1 MHSRAGKLRGVIGM
15 QKSLIRTAACLL
27 AAVLLTQCVFA
38 APETSAQSAI
48 LTDADTGDI
57 LYEHN
62 AYEPSLIASTTKIMT
77 ALLALE
83 NCALQREFVIPPE
96 AVGVEGSSLYLKEGE
111 RLTVE
116 ALLYGMMLHSGND
129 AAVALAI
136 CCGGSV
142 ERFVAMMNEKAES
155 LGLTQTSFANP
166 NGLDS
171 AENYSTAADLAK
183 LTAYALQNDDFVRIV
198 SKKSITIGGRS
209 LTNHNR
215 LLWQAEGILG
225 VKTGYTRA
233 AGRILVSAAERKGRR
248 LIAVTIRD
256 GDDWRDHTAL
266 FDFGFSRY
274 EMQTA
279 IHAGEAVGA
288 VGLMTGG
295 AARLVAA
302 EAFSFAGADALCV
315 EIRYP
320 KAAFCAGETGSE
332 AGWADVYLGQRRV
345 GTIRLLWGGT
355 ELEGTNTENH
365 CRARLDVPS
374 GG

>member
-1 MHSRAGKLRGVIGM
+1 M

-48 LTDADTGDI
+48 LTDADTGEI
-57 LYEHN
+57 LYAFN

-83 NCALQREFVIPPE
+83 NGALQREFIIPPE
-96 AVGVEGSSLYLKEGE
+96 ATGVEGSSLYLKEGE

-142 ERFVAMMNEKAES
+142 ERFVSMMNEKAEA

-171 AENYSTAADLAK
+171 AENYSTAADMAK

-256 GDDWRDHTAL
+256 GDDWRDHSAL

-274 EMQTA
+274 EMRTA
-279 IHAGEAVGA
+279 IHAGETVGA
-288 VGLMTGG
+288 VELMTGG
-295 AARLVAA
+295 EARLVAA
-302 EAFSFAGADALCV
+302 EAFSFAGADALRV
-315 EIRYP
+315 EVRYP
-320 KAAFCAGETGSE
+320 KAAFCAGEMGSE
-332 AGWADVYLGQRRV
+332 AGRADVYLGQRRV

-355 ELEGTNTENH
+355 ELEGTNTKNH
-365 CRARLDVPS
+365 CGARLDVSS